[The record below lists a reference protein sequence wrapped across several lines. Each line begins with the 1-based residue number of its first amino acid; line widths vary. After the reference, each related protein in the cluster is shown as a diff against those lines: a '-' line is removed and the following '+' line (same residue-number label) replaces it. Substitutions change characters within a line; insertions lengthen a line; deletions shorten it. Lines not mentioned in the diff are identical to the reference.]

1 MLKGLSDII
10 DGVKMFGDGV
20 IEAEA
25 EAGEFWVRTVIMEMK
40 CGTRWRVLGGG
51 GGSVDAKW
59 ACLRGVREVLG

>member
-40 CGTRWRVLGGG
+40 CGTRWGVLWDGGR
-51 GGSVDAKW
+51 SVDAEG
-59 ACLRGVREVLG
+59 A